1 MNDVFLKE
9 PWLKWAIEIQSIA
22 QAGLAYVKDEY
33 DKERYERLR
42 DIAAE
47 MLVLKSDLPLNKVK
61 DLFCNE
67 TGYPT
72 PKVDTRAAVFK
83 DNQILLVQEKNG
95 TWSLPGGWCDVDQS
109 IGQNVVKETNEEAGL
124 QVKPV
129 KLIAVQD
136 RNLHNEPIY
145 AYGIVKV
152 FVLCELLGGEFKENS
167 ETIQSQYFS
176 LDQLPSPLATEKV
189 TRKQIEL
196 CFEANTSKN
205 WQTQFD

>member
-1 MNDVFLKE
+1 MKD
-9 PWLKWAIEIQSIA
+9 KWIEYAIEIQSIA
-22 QAGLAYVKDEY
+22 QAGLAYVKDEN

-42 DIAAE
+42 DIAAK

-145 AYGIVKV
+145 AYGVVKV

-196 CFEANTSKN
+196 CFEANVSKN

>member
-1 MNDVFLKE
+1 MKD
-9 PWLKWAIEIQSIA
+9 KWIEYAIEIQSIA

-196 CFEANTSKN
+196 CFEANASKI

>member
-1 MNDVFLKE
+1 MKD
-9 PWLKWAIEIQSIA
+9 KWIEYAIEIQSIA

-145 AYGIVKV
+145 AYGVVKV
-152 FVLCELLGGEFKENS
+152 FVLCELLGGDFKENS

-196 CFEANTSKN
+196 CFEANASKI

>member
-1 MNDVFLKE
+1 MKD
-9 PWLKWAIEIQSIA
+9 KWIEYAIEIQSIA

>member
-1 MNDVFLKE
+1 MKD
-9 PWLKWAIEIQSIA
+9 KWIEYAIEIQSIA

-42 DIAAE
+42 DIAAK

-152 FVLCELLGGEFKENS
+152 FVLCELLGGNFKENS

-189 TRKQIEL
+189 TGKQIEL
-196 CFEANTSKN
+196 CFEANASKN

>member
-1 MNDVFLKE
+1 MKD
-9 PWLKWAIEIQSIA
+9 KWIEYAIEIQSIA

-42 DIAAE
+42 DIAAK

-109 IGQNVVKETNEEAGL
+109 IGRNVVKETNEEAGL

-145 AYGIVKV
+145 AYGVVKV

>member
-1 MNDVFLKE
+1 MKD
-9 PWLKWAIEIQSIA
+9 KWIEYAIEIQSIA

-42 DIAAE
+42 DIAAK

-152 FVLCELLGGEFKENS
+152 FVLCELLGGDFKENS
-167 ETIQSQYFS
+167 ETIQSQYFC

>member
-1 MNDVFLKE
+1 MKD
-9 PWLKWAIEIQSIA
+9 KWIEYAIEIQSIA

-152 FVLCELLGGEFKENS
+152 FVLCELLGGDFKENS

-196 CFEANTSKN
+196 CFEANASKN

>member
-1 MNDVFLKE
+1 MKD
-9 PWLKWAIEIQSIA
+9 KWIEYAIEIQSIA

-42 DIAAE
+42 DIAAK

-152 FVLCELLGGEFKENS
+152 FVLCELLGGDFKENS

-196 CFEANTSKN
+196 CFKANASKN

>member
-1 MNDVFLKE
+1 MKD
-9 PWLKWAIEIQSIA
+9 KWIEYAIEIQSIA

-42 DIAAE
+42 DIAAK

-145 AYGIVKV
+145 AYGVVKV
-152 FVLCELLGGEFKENS
+152 FVLCELLGGDFKENS

>member
-1 MNDVFLKE
+1 MKD
-9 PWLKWAIEIQSIA
+9 KWIEYAIEIQSIA

-42 DIAAE
+42 DIAAK

-152 FVLCELLGGEFKENS
+152 FVLCELLGGDFKENS

-196 CFEANTSKN
+196 CFEANDSKN